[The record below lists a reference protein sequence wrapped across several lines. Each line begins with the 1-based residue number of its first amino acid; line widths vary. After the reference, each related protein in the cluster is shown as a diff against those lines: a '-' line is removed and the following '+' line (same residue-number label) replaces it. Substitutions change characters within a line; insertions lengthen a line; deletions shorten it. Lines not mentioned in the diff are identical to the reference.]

1 MEKDFNLRNIVWFT
15 LILVSAGS
23 VWGVLQNRVSALET
37 KQAQLEKVIMEDIP
51 EIRERVIRLE
61 TKINI
66 LLEK

>member
-66 LLEK
+66 LLDK

>member
-23 VWGVLQNRVSALET
+23 VWGILQNRVSALEA
-37 KQAQLEKVIMEDIP
+37 KQAQLEEVIMKDIP